1 MRINLT
7 KKDLVNMI
15 YMQVGFSKQITENL
29 VEEFFS
35 IIVSNLCKK
44 RKVKIS
50 NFGTFLIRSKNSR
63 IGRNPKTNEEKE
75 ISKRDVVLFKPSKE
89 FKELLNNNFRMQP
102 NNTW

>member
-7 KKDLVNMI
+7 KKDLVNSI

-44 RKVKIS
+44 KSVKIS
-50 NFGTFLIRSKNSR
+50 KFGTFMIRSKSSR
-63 IGRNPKTNEEKE
+63 IGRNPKTKEEKE

-89 FKELLNNNFRMQP
+89 FKEFLNNNGK
-102 NNTW
+102 NAT

>member
-7 KKDLVNMI
+7 KKDLVNVI

-44 RKVKIS
+44 KSVKITK
-50 NFGTFLIRSKNSR
+50 FGTFLIRSKNSR
-63 IGRNPKTNEEKE
+63 IGRNPKTKE
-75 ISKRDVVLFKPSKE
+75 TKVISSRDVVLFKPSKE
-89 FKELLNNNFRMQP
+89 FKEFINLKDYG
-102 NNTW
+102 

>member
-7 KKDLVNMI
+7 KKDLVNVI

-44 RKVKIS
+44 KSVKIS
-50 NFGTFLIRSKNSR
+50 KFGTFMIRSKSSR
-63 IGRNPKTNEEKE
+63 IGRNPKTKEEKE

-89 FKELLNNNFRMQP
+89 FRKLLNENVKNA
-102 NNTW
+102 T